1 MSALSLPQA
10 DDRAPGRCIVVFGG
24 ANQRRVMLKQDSEL
38 PTAPHSDSRMPSS
51 QSRRDAL
58 GGERGDLMTGADPLA
73 ETVHDQLAREFA
85 DIESASAALRRAE
98 PALESWSGEPAPSG
112 PKPRPV
118 WLLIGLLWLSTA
130 LVAASAVIVI
140 AALVG

>member
-1 MSALSLPQA
+1 
-10 DDRAPGRCIVVFGG
+10 
-24 ANQRRVMLKQDSEL
+24 MLKQDSEL
-38 PTAPHSDSRMPSS
+38 PTSAPADSRVPSS
-51 QSRRDAL
+51 RPRRVAPE
-58 GGERGDLMTGADPLA
+58 GERGDLAAGADALA

-85 DIESASAALRRAE
+85 DIESASAALRQAE
-98 PALESWSGEPAPSG
+98 PALQSWSGEPAPSG